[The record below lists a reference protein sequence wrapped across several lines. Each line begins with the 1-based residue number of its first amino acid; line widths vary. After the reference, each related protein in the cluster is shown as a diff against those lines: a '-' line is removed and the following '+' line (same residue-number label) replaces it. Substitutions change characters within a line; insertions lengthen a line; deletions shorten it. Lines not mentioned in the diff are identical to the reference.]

1 MKKLLYLVEEN
12 VLLMKRLE
20 NLTMYDG
27 DRFHLTIS
35 WEQDGPNMHGV
46 ILGTIK
52 VDSPQV
58 TVDLIDGLM
67 KKSVEYLYDN
77 GVDPTDNITL
87 SISRVY
93 IMFGYNKIDLFDYIP
108 HSLRR
113 DLIGDTPTMKE
124 VVDGHYSN
132 INPNNLP
139 DFNPEYDKHVAQQTN
154 KLLTIFKVL
163 QRGKFEG
170 EPYRLKDNP
179 EIVVNSSHQNYKVG
193 DRMVNPEFNLS
204 VVGQIESGPSSMEFR
219 NFLKEKFKSFG
230 IKDSNFI

>member
-20 NLTMYDG
+20 NLTVYDG
-27 DRFHLTIS
+27 NRFHLTIS

-67 KKSVEYLYDN
+67 KKAVEYLYDN
-77 GVDPTDNITL
+77 GVGPTDNITL
-87 SISRVY
+87 SISRIY
-93 IMFGYNKIDLFDYIP
+93 IMFGYNKVDLFDYIP

-113 DLIGDTPTMKE
+113 DLIGDTPTIKE
-124 VVDGHYSN
+124 VLNGFYSN
-132 INPNNLP
+132 INPDLLP
-139 DFNPEYDKHVAQQTN
+139 DFNDDYDKHVGVKIKRLQAV
-154 KLLTIFKVL
+154 FKVL
-163 QRGKFEG
+163 QKGTFEG

-179 EIVVNSSHQNYKVG
+179 EIVVNSNDKNFTVGGKVVSP
-193 DRMVNPEFNLS
+193 DFELS
-204 VVGQIESGPSSMEFR
+204 ITGQIETGPQTVEFR
-219 NFLKEKFKSFG
+219 NFLRDKFKKLG
-230 IKDSNFI
+230 VDNSNFI

>member
-20 NLTMYDG
+20 NLTVYDG
-27 DRFHLTIS
+27 NRFHLTIS

-67 KKSVEYLYDN
+67 KKAVEYLYDN
-77 GVDPTDNITL
+77 GVGPTDNITL

-93 IMFGYNKIDLFDYIP
+93 IMFGYNKVDLFDYIP

-113 DLIGDTPTMKE
+113 DLIGDTPTIKE
-124 VVDGHYSN
+124 VLNGFYSN
-132 INPNNLP
+132 INPDLLP
-139 DFNPEYDKHVAQQTN
+139 DFNDDYDKHVGVKIKRLQAV
-154 KLLTIFKVL
+154 FKVL
-163 QRGKFEG
+163 QKGTFEG

-179 EIVVNSSHQNYKVG
+179 EIVVNSNDKNFTVGGKVVSP
-193 DRMVNPEFNLS
+193 DFELS
-204 VVGQIESGPSSMEFR
+204 ITGQIETGPQSVEFR
-219 NFLKEKFKSFG
+219 NFLRDKFKKLG
-230 IKDSNFI
+230 VDNSNFI

>member
-20 NLTMYDG
+20 NLTVYDG
-27 DRFHLTIS
+27 NRFHLTIS

-67 KKSVEYLYDN
+67 KKAVEYLYDN
-77 GVDPTDNITL
+77 GVGPTDNITL
-87 SISRVY
+87 SISRIY
-93 IMFGYNKIDLFDYIP
+93 LMFGYNKVDLFDYIP

-113 DLIGDTPTMKE
+113 DLIGDTPTIKE
-124 VVDGHYSN
+124 VLNGFYSN
-132 INPNNLP
+132 INPDLLP
-139 DFNPEYDKHVAQQTN
+139 DFNDDYDKHVGVKIKRLQAV
-154 KLLTIFKVL
+154 FKVL
-163 QRGKFEG
+163 QKGTFEG

-179 EIVVNSSHQNYKVG
+179 EIVVNSNDKNFTVGGKVVSP
-193 DRMVNPEFNLS
+193 DFELS
-204 VVGQIESGPSSMEFR
+204 ITGQIETGPQSVEFR
-219 NFLKEKFKSFG
+219 NFLKDKFKKLG
-230 IKDSNFI
+230 VDNSNFI

>member
-20 NLTMYDG
+20 NLTVYDG
-27 DRFHLTIS
+27 NRFHLTIS

-67 KKSVEYLYDN
+67 KKAVEYLYDN
-77 GVDPTDNITL
+77 GVGPTDNITL
-87 SISRVY
+87 SISRIY
-93 IMFGYNKIDLFDYIP
+93 IMFGYNKVDLFDYIP

-113 DLIGDTPTMKE
+113 DLIGDTPTIKE
-124 VVDGHYSN
+124 VLNGFYSN
-132 INPNNLP
+132 INPDLLP
-139 DFNPEYDKHVAQQTN
+139 DFNDDYDKHVGVKIKRLQAV
-154 KLLTIFKVL
+154 FKVL
-163 QRGKFEG
+163 QKGTFEG

-179 EIVVNSSHQNYKVG
+179 EIVVNSNDKNFTVGGKVVSP
-193 DRMVNPEFNLS
+193 DFELS
-204 VVGQIESGPSSMEFR
+204 ITGQIETGPQSVEFR
-219 NFLKEKFKSFG
+219 NFLKDKFKKLG
-230 IKDSNFI
+230 VDNSNFI